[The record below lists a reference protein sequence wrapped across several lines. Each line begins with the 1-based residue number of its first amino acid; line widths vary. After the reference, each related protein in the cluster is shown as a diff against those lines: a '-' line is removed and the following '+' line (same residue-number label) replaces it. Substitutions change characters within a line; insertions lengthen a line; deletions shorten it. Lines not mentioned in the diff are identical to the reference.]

1 MAISRSQMKRQ
12 LYQIGGLT
20 SLYSFNN
27 NGENQQAIYP
37 RLGQLNS
44 GLSSAEQELQ
54 QINQSIDQVQST
66 LGESSGGPQGQL
78 LFGNMSINPVSGQP
92 DAFKIDHFAQKNI
105 INNSIPSGGARKV
118 PALTD
123 IYAGGFQ
130 AGPLGSSPIST
141 AIRSTFA
148 DGGISSLQQARDIL
162 ESQSLPGEFLAY
174 INPQE
179 AAMLKYM
186 GGAGIPINSSGIPS
200 YFVKSIGKAISGAV
214 KGVTGAVKGAVGAVK
229 DIASS
234 DIGKLALL
242 AAGGYYLGGGSLFG
256 LQRAGMSG
264 FSFANL
270 PGAGL
275 FQQAKTGI
283 GNLLLGTPG
292 DIGGR
297 VAGTGLLSKL
307 GGAAKAIGGSNLLS
321 AGLGFLGG
329 AATTMLTPQQIETG
343 MQRNPTA
350 VRAYLAQYYK
360 NINPEATE
368 SEAEQY
374 ANEQTREYAAEG
386 GLIGRQEYGIGG
398 LISQMINNNPEIFKK
413 LQMSSP
419 VKQLQARYMMN
430 LNPEMDEEEVI
441 DYIRENAAYG
451 GPMGEPRE
459 NQQGIK
465 ELDYRQEGGFVPVG
479 IKEKADDVPA
489 MLSKNEFVFTAD
501 AVRGAGNGDV
511 EKGAQRLYNTMKT
524 LENGG
529 TV

>member
-1 MAISRSQMKRQ
+1 MAISRSQMQRQ
-12 LYQIGGLT
+12 LYEGGGIT
-20 SLYSFNN
+20 SLK
-27 NGENQQAIYP
+27 EAK
-37 RLGQLNS
+37 
-44 GLSSAEQELQ
+44 
-54 QINQSIDQVQST
+54 DV
-66 LGESSGGPQGQL
+66 
-78 LFGNMSINPVSGQP
+78 
-92 DAFKIDHFAQKNI
+92 
-105 INNSIPSGGARKV
+105 
-118 PALTD
+118 
-123 IYAGGFQ
+123 
-130 AGPLGSSPIST
+130 
-141 AIRSTFA
+141 
-148 DGGISSLQQARDIL
+148 L
-162 ESQSLPGEFLAY
+162 ESQALPGEFLAY

-242 AAGGYYLGGGSLFG
+242 AAGGYYLGGGALMG
-256 LQRAGMSG
+256 GPG
-264 FSFANL
+264 FSFGQLGTSLAS
-270 PGAGL
+270 PFKGL
-275 FQQAKTGI
+275 STK
-283 GNLLLGTPG
+283 LLGT
-292 DIGGR
+292 
-297 VAGTGLLSKL
+297 VEAGTGLYGGGLFS
-307 GGAAKAIGGSNLLS
+307 GAANALSGAGISSLIPSKGALLS

-329 AATTMLTPQQIETG
+329 AAGSMLTPKQIEVG
-343 MQRNPTA
+343 MKRNPTA
-350 VRAYLAQYYK
+350 VRQYLAQYYK
-360 NINPEATE
+360 NLNPEASE
-368 SEAEQY
+368 EEAEQY

-386 GLIGRQEYGIGG
+386 GIMGRQEYGIGG

-413 LQMSSP
+413 LQMASP
-419 VKQLQARYMMN
+419 VRQLQSRYMMN

-451 GPMGEPRE
+451 GPMGQPRE
-459 NQQGIK
+459 NQQGVQ

-511 EKGAQRLYNTMKT
+511 EKGAERLYNTMKT

>member
-12 LYQIGGLT
+12 LYEG
-20 SLYSFNN
+20 
-27 NGENQQAIYP
+27 
-37 RLGQLNS
+37 
-44 GLSSAEQELQ
+44 
-54 QINQSIDQVQST
+54 
-66 LGESSGGPQGQL
+66 
-78 LFGNMSINPVSGQP
+78 
-92 DAFKIDHFAQKNI
+92 
-105 INNSIPSGGARKV
+105 
-118 PALTD
+118 
-123 IYAGGFQ
+123 
-130 AGPLGSSPIST
+130 
-141 AIRSTFA
+141 
-148 DGGISSLQQARDIL
+148 GGISSLQQARDIL
-162 ESQSLPGEFLAY
+162 ESQALPGEFLAY

-200 YFVKSIGKAISGAV
+200 YFVKSITKAVKGAV

-242 AAGGYYLGGGSLFG
+242 AAGGYYLGGGALMG
-256 LQRAGMSG
+256 GPG
-264 FSFANL
+264 FSFGQLGTSLASPFSAL
-270 PGAGL
+270 
-275 FQQAKTGI
+275 KTG
-283 GNLLLGTPG
+283 LLGT
-292 DIGGR
+292 
-297 VAGTGLLSKL
+297 VEAGTGLYGGGLFS
-307 GGAAKAIGGSNLLS
+307 GAANALSGAGISSLIPGKGTLLS
-321 AGLGFLGG
+321 LGAGFLGG
-329 AATTMLTPQQIETG
+329 AATTALTPKQIETG

-368 SEAEQY
+368 EEAEQY
-374 ANEQTREYAAEG
+374 AQQQTREYAAEG
-386 GLIGRQEYGIGG
+386 GIIGRQNYGLGS
-398 LISQMINNNPEIFKK
+398 LVSTLLKNPAIAKQIETASPMKQYLKQYYSNVNPGKSVEEIEAF
-413 LQMSSP
+413 
-419 VKQLQARYMMN
+419 V
-430 LNPEMDEEEVI
+430 
-441 DYIRENAAYG
+441 RENAAYG
-451 GPMGEPRE
+451 GPMGEPRQ
-459 NQQGIK
+459 NQQGVK